1 MFPMSTGSC
10 VVYLRRL
17 LSGREDNPLDPV
29 VRNPL
34 VRFLW
39 AILVACGTVMAMMA
53 GYIFWEIKRDIDD
66 LPAQVAIVATEVRN
80 LSRTVQDTATTSAVQ
95 AERTRQ
101 HEERLRQV
109 EEQLRTVAGFRG
121 RE

>member
-1 MFPMSTGSC
+1 MSLMSTVSC

-39 AILVACGTVMAMMA
+39 AIIVASGTVMAMMA

-80 LSRTVQDTATTSAVQ
+80 LSRTVQDTATASAVQ
-95 AERTRQ
+95 VERTRQ
-101 HEERLRQV
+101 HDERLRLV
-109 EEQLRTVAGFRG
+109 EEQLRTMTGFRG
-121 RE
+121 KE